1 MAPLMA
7 NGKTRLPDGHPRAH
21 VLLVAII
28 LAVVCS
34 LLLGMA
40 FQPLRSSGQRLK
52 EEELIYRGEHLA
64 QGIRRYYFKYR
75 RFPAKLEDLIESE
88 PRLVRRL
95 YKDPM
100 SPDGAWVLITLSQRD
115 QARTRGLIGRLDQL
129 VRGSGE
135 EGKGEER
142 QDDSPFAELR
152 GQQITGVRSASEQTG
167 FRVRAGSRTYAD
179 WIFSALPDEEER
191 TERLPGQASGSPSGL
206 PSGSRSGY

>member
-1 MAPLMA
+1 MA
-7 NGKTRLPDGHPRAH
+7 NGKGRVPDRQPRAH

-40 FQPLRSSGQRLK
+40 FQPLRSSAQRLK

-95 YKDPM
+95 YEDPM
-100 SPDGAWVLITLSQRD
+100 SPDGAWVLITLNQRD
-115 QARTRGLIGRLDQL
+115 LARNRGLTGRLDQL
-129 VRGSGE
+129 LRGSQTDREPGD
-135 EGKGEER
+135 EER

-167 FRVRAGSRTYAD
+167 FRVRSGSRTYAD
-179 WIFSALPDEEER
+179 WIFSALPDEEEM
-191 TERLPGQASGSPSGL
+191 TQRLPGQASGS
-206 PSGSRSGY
+206 